1 MMSLLVVVRRLP
13 GRSPIGIFRSR
24 RNELIELCAVAMDV
38 ISFCKN
44 FVTVEDEEDPLDDE
58 MVVELLSIT

>member
-1 MMSLLVVVRRLP
+1 M
-13 GRSPIGIFRSR
+13 GIFRSR